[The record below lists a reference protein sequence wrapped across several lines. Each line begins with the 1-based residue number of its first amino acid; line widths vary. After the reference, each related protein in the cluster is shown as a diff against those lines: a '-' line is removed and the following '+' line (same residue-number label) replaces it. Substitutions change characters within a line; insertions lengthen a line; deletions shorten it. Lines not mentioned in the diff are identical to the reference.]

1 MARESFSPAGASVPS
16 ADSRARNTFA
26 FVAAKSGS
34 PSAEPSARVRH
45 AAAYDG
51 NVALR
56 SSMRPLT
63 SEGVAPSNA
72 MTPACGKPA
81 ATSATLASASPL
93 KFASRILRPSR
104 NTWFPFVATHVRKHA
119 ESPEKSGDSQ
129 SKPRPVAGPT
139 RMPASMAWC
148 IAARVRG
155 GTASS
160 PQGSSV
166 RSMSARMSLIFLLAM
181 F

>member
-16 ADSRARNTFA
+16 ADSWARNTFA

-34 PSAEPSARVRH
+34 PSAVPSGRVRQ
-45 AAAYDG
+45 AAAYAG

-56 SSMRPLT
+56 SLRSPLT

-72 MTPACGKPA
+72 MTPACGNRA
-81 ATSATLASASPL
+81 VTSTTFASTSPL
-93 KFASRILRPSR
+93 KLASRILRPSR

-119 ESPEKSGDSQ
+119 TSPEKSGDSQ

-139 RMPASMAWC
+139 WMPASMAWC

-160 PQGSSV
+160 PHGSSV
-166 RSMSARMSLIFLLAM
+166 RSMSARMSLIF
-181 F
+181 